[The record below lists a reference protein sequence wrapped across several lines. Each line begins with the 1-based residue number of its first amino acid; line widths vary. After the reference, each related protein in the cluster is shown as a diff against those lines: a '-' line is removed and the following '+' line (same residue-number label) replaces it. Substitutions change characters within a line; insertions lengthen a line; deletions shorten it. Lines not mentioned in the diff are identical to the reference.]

1 MKEKIHPDYHEIEV
15 SCACGNSFTTRST
28 HQGKEMKLDICNK
41 CHPFFSGTQKIVDT
55 SGRVE
60 KFKKRF
66 SN

>member
-1 MKEKIHPDYHEIEV
+1 MKEALHPNYHEIEV
-15 SCACGNSFTTRST
+15 TCACGNTFKTGST
-28 HQGKEMKLDICNK
+28 VKGKEIRIDICNK